1 MKILSQFCI
10 VALFSFLGEFL
21 HALVPFPI
29 PSAIWG
35 LVLLFIAL
43 MLGFIRPQQ
52 VQDTGK
58 FLTLLLPL
66 LFIAPLVGI
75 VKSAPLILENL
86 VPILVILI
94 VATFVTFVVSGGVAQ
109 LVLRLGGRNKS

>member
-10 VALFSFLGEFL
+10 ITVFSFLGELL

-35 LVLLFIAL
+35 LVLLFLAL
-43 MLGFIRPQQ
+43 MLKLIRPEQ

-58 FLTLLLPL
+58 FLTAILPL

-75 VKSAPLILENL
+75 MKSAPMILENL

-94 VATFVTFVVSGGVAQ
+94 VGTFVTYIVSGGAAQ
-109 LVLRLGGRNKS
+109 LVLRLGGRKGQ

>member
-1 MKILSQFCI
+1 MKILSQFCVI
-10 VALFSFLGEFL
+10 ALFSFLGELL

-75 VKSAPLILENL
+75 MKSAPLILENL

-94 VATFVTFVVSGGVAQ
+94 AATFATFVVSGGVTQ
-109 LVLRLGGRNKS
+109 LVLRLSGRNRS